1 MLGEQSDTSDFFV
14 SSVFPLCSLWTA
26 LCILTLDRYNDMPI
40 AATSPNIA
48 TLPGVNPFLPAALAP
63 LTEIAYNLHW
73 STSTLAQECFARL
86 DAILWEQTGH
96 NPIRMLVELSP
107 HRLEALALDEKLVDM
122 IARAAAELRAHMADA
137 GWYAT
142 QAKGLVP
149 IADKGARLGEPGY
162 PRPFLAAYFCAE
174 FGLHECFQ
182 IYSGGLGL
190 LAGDHLKAASDL
202 SLPLIAV
209 GLLYRNGYFH
219 QKLDPGG
226 MQVEQF
232 PALNAPK
239 QPVLR
244 VMDLES
250 GRQLTVGIHL
260 PGREVR
266 CAVWRAD
273 VGKVRLYLLDTNVPE
288 NAPED
293 REITANLYLGDQ
305 NRRIQQELVLGIAGV
320 RALNAI
326 GERPT
331 VYHMNE
337 GHAAFLAVERIREI
351 REGTGL
357 TFDQAREF
365 SASGCVFTTHT
376 PVPAGIDRFPVGLM
390 THYFGHYV
398 ELLGLDMEGF
408 LALGRENVSD
418 KNEHFSMA
426 ILALRCSRFANGVS
440 KLHGVVSRAMWAK
453 IWPEVPE
460 DDVPIGHVTNG
471 VHPSTWISTPMAAL
485 YDKHLTKGWAQRP
498 QDASVW
504 AGVDSIP
511 DGDLWAARNA
521 SRARLVE
528 YVGEMAGYGKTG
540 GVRGALKAD
549 QVTIGFARRFAGYK
563 RGTLLLRDPA
573 RLAAL
578 LRGKDGKG
586 VQLVIAGKSHPGDG
600 WGKDLIRDVVQ
611 FARSEK
617 AGGRIVFLEDYGID
631 VAREMVRGCDVWLNT
646 PIRGLEASGT
656 SGMKAAMNGVLHAS
670 ILDGWWDEAFTPD
683 AGYKIEDSGIYPND
697 EPNETREN
705 FEADALYRLIEQQI
719 VPDFYE
725 RGSGKENGTGTGVP
739 TRWLA
744 KMRGCIKRLAPF
756 FSTQRMVAEYA
767 TKYYFPAHQ
776 ASAALVGADG
786 ALTPAREMADHI
798 DRYRKMWH
806 PVRVK
811 HAECASAPGG
821 EGIAVAATVR
831 LGMLRPDEVL
841 VQAYHGP
848 VDAKGSIQHGRA
860 ATLAVKAPVAG
871 GDGTFEYAGVV
882 KPVSSAAVAGKSKH
896 YGLVVR
902 VMPGDPRLVTPFIPG
917 LIASSAPLM
926 ARGEMGSL

>member
-1 MLGEQSDTSDFFV
+1 
-14 SSVFPLCSLWTA
+14 
-26 LCILTLDRYNDMPI
+26 MPI
-40 AATSPNIA
+40 LPTSPNIA
-48 TLPGVNPFLPAALAP
+48 TLPGVNPFLPLALAP
-63 LTEIAYNLHW
+63 LVEIGYNLHW

-107 HRLEALALDEKLVDM
+107 HRLEALALDEKLVEM
-122 IARAAAELRAHMADA
+122 IGRALAELRAHMADP
-137 GWYAT
+137 GWYAG
-142 QAKGLVP
+142 QAGGL
-149 IADKGARLGEPGY
+149 AKS

-219 QKLDPGG
+219 QKLDAGG

-273 VGKVRLYLLDTNVPE
+273 VGKVRLYLLDTNIPE

-305 NRRIQQELVLGIAGV
+305 NRRIQQELVLGIGGV

-365 SASGCVFTTHT
+365 SAAGCVFTTHT

-408 LALGRENVSD
+408 LALGRENVGD
-418 KNEHFSMA
+418 QTEAFSMA

-440 KLHGVVSRAMWAK
+440 KLHGVVSRTMWAK

-471 VHPSTWISTPMAAL
+471 VHPSTWISTPMAEL
-485 YDKHLTKGWAQRP
+485 YDKHLVKDWARRP
-498 QDASVW
+498 QDETVW
-504 AGVDSIP
+504 AGVDKIP
-511 DGDLWAARNA
+511 DADLWAARNT

-528 YVGEMAGYGKTG
+528 YVSEMAGYGKTAG
-540 GVRGALKAD
+540 SPGELKAD
-549 QVTIGFARRFAGYK
+549 QITIGFARRFAGYK
-563 RGTLLLRDPA
+563 RGTLLLREPD

-578 LRGKDGKG
+578 LRGKDGRG

-600 WGKDLIRDVVQ
+600 WGKNLIRDVVE
-611 FARSEK
+611 FSRNEK

-670 ILDGWWDEAFTPD
+670 ILDGWWDEAYVSPPREV
-683 AGYKIEDSGIYPND
+683 GYKIEDSGIYPND
-697 EPNETREN
+697 EPNEIREN
-705 FEADALYRLIEQQI
+705 FEADALYRLIEQQM
-719 VPDFYE
+719 VPDFYD
-725 RGSGKENGTGTGVP
+725 RGAANGTTKAGVP
-739 TRWLA
+739 TRWLT
-744 KMRGCIKRLAPF
+744 KMRECIKRLAPF

-776 ASAALVGADG
+776 ATAALVGADG
-786 ALTPAREMADHI
+786 KLTPAREVSDHI

-811 HAECASAPGG
+811 HAECAAAPGG

-831 LGMLRPDEVL
+831 LGTLRPDEVM

-848 VDAKGSIQHGRA
+848 VDQKGMIQHGRA
-860 ATLAVKAPVAG
+860 AGLACKAPVAG
-871 GDGTFEYAGVV
+871 GDGTYEYAGVV
-882 KPVSSAAVAGKSKH
+882 KPVSAPAGAGKSRH

>member
-1 MLGEQSDTSDFFV
+1 M
-14 SSVFPLCSLWTA
+14 P
-26 LCILTLDRYNDMPI
+26 TLP
-40 AATSPNIA
+40 TSPNIA
-48 TLPGVNPFLPAALAP
+48 TLPGVNPFLPGALAP
-63 LTEIAYNLHW
+63 LVEIAYNLHW

-86 DAILWEQTGH
+86 DPILWEQTGH
-96 NPIRMLVELSP
+96 NPVRMLVELSP
-107 HRLEALALDEKLVDM
+107 HRLEALALDEKLVEM
-122 IARAAAELRAHMADA
+122 IGRAAGELRAHMADP
-137 GWYAT
+137 GWYGRLGA
-142 QAKGLVP
+142 ASPNSGMAEKGT
-149 IADKGARLGEPGY
+149 GTRLGEPGY

-202 SLPLIAV
+202 SLPLIGV

-232 PALNAPK
+232 PALDATR

-266 CAVWRAD
+266 CAVWRSD
-273 VGKVRLYLLDTNVPE
+273 VGKVRLYLLDTNIPE

-305 NRRIQQELVLGIAGV
+305 NRRIQQELVLGIGGV

-418 KNEHFSMA
+418 REEAFSMA

-440 KLHGVVSRAMWAK
+440 KLHGVVSRSMWAK

-471 VHPSTWISTPMAAL
+471 VHPSTWLSTPMTDLYNKYLPKDWAA
-485 YDKHLTKGWAQRP
+485 RP

-504 AGVDSIP
+504 TGVDRIP
-511 DGDLWAARNA
+511 DSELWAARNT
-521 SRARLVE
+521 SRQGLVE
-528 YVGEMAGYGKTG
+528 YVRSQAGYGKTAG
-540 GVRGALKAD
+540 MNVELRAD

-563 RGTLLLRDPA
+563 RGTLLLREPDC
-573 RLAAL
+573 LAAL
-578 LRGKDGKG
+578 LRGKDGRG
-586 VQLVIAGKSHPGDG
+586 VQLVISGKSHPGDG
-600 WGKDLIRDVVQ
+600 WGKNLIRDLVA

-670 ILDGWWDEAFTPD
+670 ILDGWWDEGYTPE
-683 AGYKIEDSGIYPND
+683 AGYKIQDSGIYPSD
-697 EPNETREN
+697 APNEQREA
-705 FEADALYRLIEQQI
+705 FESDALYRLIENEI
-719 VPDFYE
+719 VPDFYQRE
-725 RGSGKENGTGTGVP
+725 GTGAP
-739 TRWLA
+739 KRWTA
-744 KMRGCIKRLAPF
+744 KMRGCIKHLAPF

-776 ASAALVGADG
+776 ASATLVGADG
-786 ALTPAREMADHI
+786 ALTPAREVSDHI
-798 DRYRKMWH
+798 DRYRKLWH
-806 PVRVK
+806 PVRIK

-821 EGIAVAATVR
+821 EGLAVAASVR
-831 LGMLRPDEVL
+831 LGMLRPDEVI

-848 VDAKGSIQHGRA
+848 LDEKGNIQHGHA
-860 ATLAVKAPVAG
+860 AALACKAPVAG
-871 GDGTFEYAGVV
+871 GDGTYQYSGVV
-882 KPVSSAAVAGKSKH
+882 RQTSGGGKARH

-902 VMPGDPRLVTPFIPG
+902 VLPGDPRLVSPFIPG
-917 LIASSAPLM
+917 LISVSAPLM